1 MRRLRTFP
9 LEDLLLAQVVPGFL
23 LAIAWTVMYE
33 IYHEDGSYYTTLFQE
48 ILGSEDLLPY
58 FLVAAVLMAFPVG
71 MLVDTVRHVLG
82 EVWLGLPRLRR
93 GWRAPSSP
101 LHWIENLAT
110 LPEDFDK
117 RYTLYRYVWVTLL
130 TPAKTA
136 GNMALVLLALTIWF
150 VVKIFRMRGWLVFS
164 PAFIIGTPL
173 VGLGLVLA
181 LLARYAT
188 GVGEFHRLVQ
198 ESIFPSKGTP
208 VLLQDETVPPSPS

>member
-23 LAIAWTVMYE
+23 LAVAWTVMYE
-33 IYHEDGSYYTTLFQE
+33 IYHEDGSYYTTLMQE

-58 FLVAAVLMAFPVG
+58 FLLAAVLMAFPAGIV
-71 MLVDTVRHVLG
+71 VDTARHVLG

-93 GWRAPSSP
+93 GWRAPPSP

-117 RYTLYRYVWVTLL
+117 RYVLYRHAWVTLL
-130 TPAKTA
+130 TPARTA
-136 GNMALVLLALTIWF
+136 GNLALILLVLTVWF
-150 VVKIFRMRGWLVFS
+150 VVKIVRMRGWLVFS
-164 PAFIIGTPL
+164 LAFIIGTPL
-173 VGLGLVLA
+173 VGVGLVLA
-181 LLARYAT
+181 LLARYAA

-198 ESIFPSKGTP
+198 ESIFPPKGTP
-208 VLLQDETVPPSPS
+208 VLLPDEAVPPSPS

>member
-9 LEDLLLAQVVPGFL
+9 LEDLLLAQVVPGFV

-33 IYHEDGSYYTTLFQE
+33 IYHEDGSYYSTLFQE
-48 ILGSEDLLPY
+48 ILGSEDLLPF

-71 MLVDTVRHVLG
+71 VVVDTVRHVLG

-93 GWRAPSSP
+93 GSRAPSSP

-110 LPEDFDK
+110 FPEDFER
-117 RYTLYRYVWVTLL
+117 RYALYRHAWVTLL

-136 GNMALVLLALTIWF
+136 GNLALILLVLTIWF
-150 VVKIFRMRGWLVFS
+150 VVKIIRMRGWLVFS
-164 PAFIIGTPL
+164 PAFFIGTPL

-181 LLARYAT
+181 LLARYVT
-188 GVGEFHRLVQ
+188 GVGEFHRRVQ
-198 ESIFPSKGTP
+198 ESIFPPKGTP
-208 VLLQDETVPPSPS
+208 VPFPGEDALPRPS